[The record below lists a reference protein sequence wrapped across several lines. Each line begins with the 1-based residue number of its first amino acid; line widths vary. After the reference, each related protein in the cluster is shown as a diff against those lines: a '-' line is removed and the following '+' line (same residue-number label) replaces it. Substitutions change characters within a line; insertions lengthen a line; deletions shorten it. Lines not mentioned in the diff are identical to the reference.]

1 MRYSEWEKEKK
12 MRGVGKG
19 GREGGMGRKEGRKT
33 ERKKGRKDESPHIL
47 PPQNRKRTLS
57 KN

>member
-47 PPQNRKRTLS
+47 PPPKQK
-57 KN
+57 KDIK